1 MKPYLPH
8 SGLDAE
14 DEISRLHDV
23 INALIDRHE
32 KGQSTNSDSFDS
44 FQSSVIL
51 EKMIKQRTAELYETL
66 NELKLMTQKHEQRE
80 LELEAA
86 HSLLNEAIEQLNEG
100 FVLFDDTDRVIACN
114 SKYKEIWEF
123 KSDITGL
130 KFEEL
135 LDQTVD
141 SGVSLSKNKSWRNMR
156 LTQHQAKESS
166 SIYHFASGNWIQIT
180 ETTTEAGHKV
190 GIYTDITDVKNNE
203 KRRREAEVSEK
214 TVLLQTSIDSIDQAI
229 VVFDARG
236 TLLARNNQFTTMLN
250 LPSEVCMVGSKI
262 QLIRP
267 YSPALFNIPEHLKS
281 SFFVYKKPIEYVVNQ
296 TPALTI
302 KVKAYPMPNEG
313 SVVTFTDISKETQYQ
328 QRIEHLA
335 SHDYLTGLNNR
346 ASFNSYFQKTL
357 EALIADESKFIA
369 LLFLD
374 LDNFKDINDTLGH
387 QAGDKVLCEVSNRL
401 LSYSPEQAYCARLG
415 GDEFGILIDAQD
427 QDDVVINAQN
437 ILSKLVL
444 PMRIDGNSITIK
456 GSIGITLAPFD
467 GKDPQVLLRNSDLA
481 MYEAKK
487 KISFREKYSFYN
499 YELNQIAIERKQL
512 EVDLLEAIPNNEFF
526 MVYQPKINLA
536 SDSPLYGFEA
546 LIRWKHP
553 RRGFVS
559 PELFVPIA
567 EQSGMICDLSDWVV
581 DTVGQ
586 QIAEW
591 RDSGYGDIH
600 TAINLSPAQFHYGDP
615 TIELTNMIKKYGLDP
630 KCLEVE
636 ITENTIMEGVENAI
650 TSLQS
655 IREQGIQI
663 SIDDFGTGYSSL
675 KYLRRLP
682 VDTLKIDKCFVS
694 KIGCED
700 RDEAI
705 VDTILSL
712 GSILELKIVAEGVET
727 AEQLEYL
734 KQHKC
739 DQVQGYFLSKPM
751 TATDIEEQF
760 LCKTKSELQSLFS
773 SGCK

>member
-1 MKPYLPH
+1 MKPYLPK
-8 SGLDAE
+8 SDLE
-14 DEISRLHDV
+14 PEQEISRLHDV

-32 KGQSTNSDSFDS
+32 KGQSTKSDSFDS

-51 EKMIKQRTAELYETL
+51 EKLIKQRTAELYDTL
-66 NELKLMTQKHEQRE
+66 DELKLMTQKHEQRE

-100 FVLFDDTDRVIACN
+100 FVLFDDSDRVIACN

-123 KSDITGL
+123 KTDITGV

-141 SGVSLSKNKSWRNMR
+141 SGVSLSRNKSWRKTR
-156 LTQHQAKESS
+156 LAQHKAEKSS

-180 ETTTEAGHKV
+180 ESTTEAGLKV
-190 GIYTDITDVKNNE
+190 GIYTDITEVKNNE

-214 TVLLQTSIDSIDQAI
+214 NILLQTSIDSIDQGI
-229 VVFDARG
+229 VVFDSRG
-236 TLLARNNQFTTMLN
+236 TLLARNNQFTSLLE
-250 LPSEVCMVGSKI
+250 LPAEVCMVGSKI

-267 YSPALFNIPEHLKS
+267 FSPALFSIPDHLKS
-281 SFFVYKKPIEYVVNQ
+281 SFFIYKKPIEYVVNQ
-296 TPALTI
+296 SPTVTI

-335 SHDYLTGLNNR
+335 SHDYLTGLSNR
-346 ASFNSYFQKTL
+346 ASFNNHFKKSLNILK
-357 EALIADESKFIA
+357 ADTKQFIA

-401 LSYSPEQAYCARLG
+401 LTYTPEHAYCARLG
-415 GDEFGILIDAQD
+415 GDEFGILIDAED
-427 QDDVVINAQN
+427 QEDVVINAQN
-437 ILSKLVL
+437 ILSKLVM
-444 PMRIDGNSITIK
+444 PMRIEGNSIAIK

-467 GKDPQVLLRNSDLA
+467 GKDPQVLLRNADLA

-512 EVDLLEAIPNNEFF
+512 EVDLLDAIPNNEFF
-526 MVYQPKINLA
+526 MVYQPKIDLT
-536 SDSPLYGFEA
+536 SDSSLYGFEA

-586 QIAEW
+586 QIAKW
-591 RDSGYGDIH
+591 HKSGYGFIN

-615 TIELTNMIKKYGLDP
+615 TIELTDMINKYNLEP
-630 KCLEVE
+630 NCLEVE
-636 ITENTIMEGVENAI
+636 ITENTIMEGVESAI
-650 TSLQS
+650 TALQS

-663 SIDDFGTGYSSL
+663 AIDDFGTGYSSL

-712 GSILELKIVAEGVET
+712 GSILGLKIVAEGVET

-734 KQHKC
+734 KQHHC
-739 DQVQGYFLSKPM
+739 DQVQGYYLSKPM
-751 TATDIEEQF
+751 PAADVEERF
-760 LCKTKSELQSLFS
+760 LRKKPSTV
-773 SGCK
+773 